1 LLFHALH
8 DAIAGGLL
16 LAEIGHLPP
25 PGRLAVMQ
33 AEIKGTTIGGIIGT
47 IMRGQ

>member
-8 DAIAGGLL
+8 DAIADGLL

-25 PGRLAVMQ
+25 AGV
-33 AEIKGTTIGGIIGT
+33 IGT